1 VATDEKPARGV
12 RVAAPDEP
20 PAPDQTRRATLTWWV
35 WPAALAV
42 AAVVLFFCYWRLS
55 STIPDNSDGSD
66 QALQAWDMWHGNWL
80 LSGWIVGDV
89 SYYTTEIPEYILVE
103 LVRGLGPDVIHI
115 SAAITYTLLVLAA
128 GLLAKG
134 RASGRE
140 GLVRM
145 LIGSGIMLTPQLGNG
160 VHVLIQQPD
169 HIGTQLPLLIIFMVL
184 DRAPRRWFTPVA
196 IAVML
201 TWVVISDRVAVFDAA
216 LPLVAVGGLR
226 ALAGLISAGNVW
238 ARGRWR
244 NRLAELWFEL
254 SLAAAGIVSFV
265 AAEVVVHLI
274 KAAGG
279 YTSLPL
285 PSQVMA
291 LHTLPHH
298 VAVTAKGILLLYGAD
313 FTHGMSAGAVVMAVI
328 HLAGVILALWAFF
341 LAFRRFF
348 STSDLIIPV
357 LATGIV
363 FNLGAYFLSSVPAT
377 WFDTREIAAV
387 LPFGAVLAGRQLA
400 EPLCRARL
408 EPLLAGV
415 LTCYVVMLGYG
426 AAQSPV
432 ADTETPVVGW
442 LEAHHLTTGLGTYT
456 EANLITL
463 DSGGRVAIRT
473 VTWRH
478 SGAVPR
484 AYESELS
491 WYNPKLHYA
500 NFVVENRADGGR
512 TSVIPQADLIA
523 LAGPPAQTYHY
534 RTFTIMVWNK
544 NLLSDLGHPPSAFP
558 GDIP

>member
-1 VATDEKPARGV
+1 MAADETPARGL
-12 RVAAPDEP
+12 RIAAPDEP
-20 PAPDQTRRATLTWWV
+20 PAPDQARRAAVGRWV

-55 STIPDNSDGSD
+55 STVPDNSDGSD

-134 RASGRE
+134 RMTGRE

-145 LIGSGIMLTPQLGNG
+145 LIGSGIMLAPQLGNG
-160 VHVLIQQPD
+160 VHLLIQQPD
-169 HIGTQLPLLIIFMVL
+169 HVGTQLPLLIIFMVL

-196 IAVML
+196 ITVML
-201 TWVVISDRVAVFDAA
+201 TWVLISDRVAVFDAA

-226 ALAGLISAGNVW
+226 ALAGLI
-238 ARGRWR
+238 RRT
-244 NRLAELWFEL
+244 RLAELWFEL
-254 SLAAAGIVSFV
+254 SLAAAGIVSFGV
-265 AAEVVVHLI
+265 AELVVRPI

-279 YTSLPL
+279 YSSLPL
-285 PSQVMA
+285 PSQVVA
-291 LHTLPHH
+291 LHDLPHH
-298 VAVTAKGILLLYGAD
+298 VVVTAQGIFLLYGAG
-313 FTHGMSAGAVVMAVI
+313 FSHGMSAGAVVMAVI

-341 LAFRRFF
+341 LALRRFF
-348 STSDLIIPV
+348 STSELIIPV

-363 FNLGAYFLSSVPAT
+363 FNLIAYFFSSVPAT

-408 EPLLAGV
+408 EPQLAGV
-415 LTCYVVMLGYG
+415 LTCYVNMLGYG
-426 AAQSPV
+426 AAQSAV
-432 ADTETPVVGW
+432 ADTESPVVGW
-442 LEAHHLTTGLGTYT
+442 LEAHHLSTGLGVYT

-478 SGAVPR
+478 DGAVPR

-491 WYNPKLHYA
+491 WYNPRLHYA

-512 TSVIPQADLIA
+512 TSLIPHADIIA
-523 LAGPPAQTYHY
+523 LAGPPAHTYHY

-544 NLLSDLGHPPSAFP
+544 NLLADLGHPPSAFP